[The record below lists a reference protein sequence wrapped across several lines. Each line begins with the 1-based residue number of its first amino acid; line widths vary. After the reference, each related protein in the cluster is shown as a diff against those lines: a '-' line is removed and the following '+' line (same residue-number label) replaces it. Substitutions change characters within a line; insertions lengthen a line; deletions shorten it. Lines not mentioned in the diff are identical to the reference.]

1 MKARREEVGMLD
13 QIEGEE
19 LNFPTSGCPSV
30 DRMGNACGGLR
41 EGEEM

>member
-1 MKARREEVGMLD
+1 MKARREEVRMLD

-19 LNFPTSGCPSV
+19 FPASGCPSV